1 MDEKNYKIIEK
12 RVEEIDLT
20 LLIVAIPEAEVEDL
34 LASLA
39 REKGIISRNF
49 YEDYVISVCVANI
62 NKLLYAFNQHL
73 NLGSGLKMADVRRKI
88 YDLVIECNPYFAPKH
103 IFINKNSV
111 LKLDK
116 TGKKKLSA
124 DDVRLADNKSWE
136 LDNYEDILAARDSI
150 DIAPTCDPN
159 CSCEHQEESSS
170 KKKKLPVAQLK
181 PISSLEYEYTKKWWN
196 RLNKYIEIKKF
207 KEEDVEHILR
217 SSDFSSRS
225 VFNSYMVSIC
235 VKDVRDLFE
244 FLDSIGVPSKVSPP
258 ILMHELFD
266 LCRQVNPFITF
277 EEALSW
283 ADMPL
288 EKAEDRKKK
297 KTGSSMSDY
306 AKENKQK
313 RKFKDVKK
321 TELISVGNRI
331 KNKLIGQNDAVDS
344 LVESIQRA
352 GVGLR
357 DPEKPIGSFLFA
369 GSTGCGKT
377 ECSKILAKE
386 LTKEKNSLVIID
398 CSEYSADHEYAK
410 LIGSPNGYVAHEQ
423 GGYLTNAIQK
433 NPFSVVVFDEVE
445 KASSKVHELLLQV
458 LDEGRLTDG
467 KGNQISFKD
476 TLIIMTS
483 NVGASEVD
491 GIKKTAGFGD
501 VSVITDEKKDLEISK
516 AIKKRFK
523 PEFINRID
531 SIVYFKKLT
540 KEDYMDIISLELEKL
555 NHYLKSNDSDFKNSL
570 LYFDNAIKELIYKE
584 GVNEEYGARPLK
596 RCIEKR
602 ISTPLALKLLKEDI
616 DKNSVIS
623 VSAVGDEVVFNID
636 SAIDVESVCSDH
648 SMTMGQANK

>member
-116 TGKKKLSA
+116 TGKKKLGA

-159 CSCEHQEESSS
+159 CSCEHKEESSS

-181 PISSLEYEYTKKWWN
+181 PIPSLEYEYTKKWWN

-225 VFNSYMVSIC
+225 FFNSYMVSIC

-283 ADMPL
+283 TDIPL
-288 EKAEDRKKK
+288 EKADDRKKK

-386 LTKEKNSLVIID
+386 LTKEKDSLVIID

-423 GGYLTNAIQK
+423 GGYLTNAVQK

-476 TLIIMTS
+476 TIIIMTS

-570 LYFDNAIKELIYKE
+570 LYFDNTVKELIYKE

-623 VSAVGDEVVFNID
+623 ISATEKEVVFNID
-636 SAIDVESVCSDH
+636 SAIDVENISSDCN
-648 SMTMGQANK
+648 MAVGQANK